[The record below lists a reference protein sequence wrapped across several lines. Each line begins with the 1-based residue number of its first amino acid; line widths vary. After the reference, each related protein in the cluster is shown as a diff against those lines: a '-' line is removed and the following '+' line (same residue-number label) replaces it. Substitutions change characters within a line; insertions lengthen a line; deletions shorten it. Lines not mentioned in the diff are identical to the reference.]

1 MEADL
6 KKGEGLSLP
15 LTLLVMVLIFGGF
28 AAAGVPLAGAI
39 ASIAGGLISLLAFT
53 YVIDLD
59 ITVVNVVTVLGLG
72 LCIDYSLLMVSRY
85 REQMHDLHDLSVPGA
100 HREVPP
106 EVRERAM
113 AITMATAGRTVMFS
127 GVTVAIAVAGLLFI
141 DMTIIQSVGAGAVS
155 VVVIAVVV
163 ATTFVPALL
172 VLSTK
177 HVAGAGMLSRAPGFR
192 RFAGAFDH
200 SPSDDG
206 WFARWATQ
214 GPAARVAG
222 VPQRD
227 RAADPAVDPRVAD
240 EPRELRG
247 RAAAAGQPDTAR
259 CTSRSRR
266 TSPRCPRPRSR
277 WWPTPRTPTP

>member
-1 MEADL
+1 M
-6 KKGEGLSLP
+6 
-15 LTLLVMVLIFGGF
+15 
-28 AAAGVPLAGAI
+28 
-39 ASIAGGLISLLAFT
+39 
-53 YVIDLD
+53 IDLD

-100 HREVPP
+100 HLEVPR

-206 WFARWATQ
+206 WFARWATKVQ
-214 GPAARVAG
+214 RHAWLAFLSVTALLILLSIPAWRMNLVSSG
-222 VPQRD
+222 VELLPPDNTDTCRL
-227 RAADPAVDPRVAD
+227 RADPGGLPGA
-240 EPRELRG
+240 G
-247 RAAAAGQPDTAR
+247 RPHDHGGGR
-259 CTSRSRR
+259 RRR
-266 TSPRCPRPRSR
+266 TSTR
-277 WWPTPRTPTP
+277 